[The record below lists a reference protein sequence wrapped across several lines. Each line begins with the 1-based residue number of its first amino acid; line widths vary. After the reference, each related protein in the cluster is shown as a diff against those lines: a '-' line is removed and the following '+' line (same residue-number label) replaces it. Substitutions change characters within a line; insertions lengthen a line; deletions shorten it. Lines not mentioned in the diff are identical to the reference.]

1 MIIKCYKYLLFLKE
15 IILSSLFLVASWRR
29 LFSIIIFFIRENRNI
44 KVSWLLGSI
53 AQKKGRHLIFKMRLC
68 RFHHWVI
75 FLNRIVSH
83 TTIIFLS
90 SFSCVYMHKLRI
102 RKYSSRI
109 SIKLK
114 IYENENINW
123 ENKSISKFFS
133 YIQIYYIFQRDWF
146 LFVQIN
152 SHHHHYVISK
162 TYNLIAVTHIILS
175 AFNH

>member
-1 MIIKCYKYLLFLKE
+1 MIIKWYKYLLFLKE

-109 SIKLK
+109 SIKFK
-114 IYENENINW
+114 IYANENINW
-123 ENKSISKFFS
+123 ENNHLRSN
-133 YIQIYYIFQRDWF
+133 R
-146 LFVQIN
+146 IN
-152 SHHHHYVISK
+152 
-162 TYNLIAVTHIILS
+162 
-175 AFNH
+175 F